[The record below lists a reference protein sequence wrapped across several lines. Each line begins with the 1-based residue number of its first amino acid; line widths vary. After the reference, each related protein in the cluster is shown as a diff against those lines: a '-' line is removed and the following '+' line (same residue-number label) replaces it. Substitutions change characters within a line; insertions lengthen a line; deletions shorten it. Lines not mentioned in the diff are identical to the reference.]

1 MSRGRTWTRP
11 QYGRLLAVKRGWIT
25 LAVCLLLALAQAQAE
40 VQQVLERGR
49 ELVEQAKVSYAGTV
63 FSIDQPLWR
72 EAVAAGEEALKL
84 APEHPEALRFLAQ
97 VYGQVGW
104 YIRAWDHWLRYIATT
119 AELSELDRE
128 QVSQAGGELGFARY
142 QAGDLAGALTF
153 YQQVFE
159 INPTDNNVL
168 TWLGRIHLERGEPEQ
183 ALAYWELAVERGLP
197 GATYFRERTQSQ
209 LDYGVAASDS
219 FFAGI
224 EAYEEGRFE
233 AALEAFRAA
242 TELNPDYLE
251 AWVWA
256 GRSSLELGRSAE
268 ARRYWQHVLARNPD
282 DARARHF
289 IAVADAQERWGVEAA
304 NAFFAGIAA
313 YEAGRLA
320 EAVTHFRQ
328 ALSANP
334 RYQEAAVWTARSYQ
348 ELGDPQRA
356 IPFWEQVLALNPQDA
371 RAAHFLQ
378 LARNQVRYGAEA
390 ASAFAQGVERYQL
403 AQLQGALAAF
413 RQAVAENPRYLEAWA
428 WLGRVYFELGDYA
441 EAAAAYEQALALA
454 PDNEAFHFFANE
466 ARRLAG
472 LEPRQ

>member
-1 MSRGRTWTRP
+1 MRQSR
-11 QYGRLLAVKRGWIT
+11 LILALW
-25 LAVCLLLALAQAQAE
+25 LLLALAQAQTELQAT
-40 VQQVLERGR
+40 LARGR
-49 ELVEQAKVSYAGTV
+49 ELVEQAKASYAGTI

-72 EAVAAGEEALKL
+72 EAVAVGEEALNL

-119 AELSELDRE
+119 AELSEMDRK
-128 QVSQAGGELGFARY
+128 QVAKAGGELAFARY
-142 QAGDLAGALTF
+142 QAGDLTGALSF
-153 YQQVFE
+153 YQALLA
-159 INPTDNNVL
+159 INPADNNAL

-183 ALAYWELAVERGLP
+183 ALSYWELAVERELA
-197 GATYFRERTQSQ
+197 GAAYFRERTQSQ

-219 FFAGI
+219 FYAGI
-224 EAYEEGRFE
+224 QAYEEGRFE
-233 AALEAFRAA
+233 AALEAFKAA

-251 AWVWA
+251 AWVWT
-256 GRSSLELGRSAE
+256 GRSSLELGHSAE
-268 ARRYWQHVLARNPD
+268 ARRYWQHVLTINPE

-304 NAFFAGIAA
+304 QAFFAGIAE
-313 YEAGRLA
+313 YEAGRLDM
-320 EAVTHFRQ
+320 AVTHFRQ
-328 ALSANP
+328 ALAANP

-348 ELGDPQRA
+348 ELGEPQNA
-356 IPFWEQVLALNPQDA
+356 IPFWEQVLALAPQDA

-413 RQAVAENPRYLEAWA
+413 RQAVAENPNYLEAWA
-428 WLGRVYFELGDYA
+428 WLGRVYFELADYA

-454 PDNEAFHFFANE
+454 PDNEAFRFFAEE

-472 LEPRQ
+472 LEPRQSP